1 MKSNKITEHNHSAN
15 LKNDSGSAIVR
26 GRFYNDLKDD
36 FDAHIPSDGVGAFD
50 TIDNKTNGAGVT
62 IEGIQLIDDAISP
75 SVNVLQKTVEVT
87 LGAATGIVGTT
98 AGDIGHVD
106 GAILVAA
113 PSSDYVLQFLSAI
126 FVYDYDT
133 AAYTGGA
140 DDIVVQVGGSGTQVT
155 VSGAITGANLLEATG
170 DKILQLGA
178 TATEL
183 LPGVGSAISIAGTAL
198 TQPGTAAGV
207 LRCYITYNLITTGL

>member
-1 MKSNKITEHNHSAN
+1 MKSNKINTNNKNAN
-15 LKNDSGSAIVR
+15 FKSPVEAAIVR
-26 GRFYNDLKDD
+26 GKFFNDLKDD
-36 FDAHIPSDGVGAFD
+36 FDENFSENGAATVD
-50 TIDNKTNGAGVT
+50 TITEKTAGAGVT
-62 IEGIQLIDDAISP
+62 IEGIQLIDDSISP
-75 SVNVLQKTVEVT
+75 TANVIQKTVGVT
-87 LGAATGIVGTT
+87 VGVAEIVGTA

-126 FVYDYDT
+126 FIYDYGT
-133 AAYTGGA
+133 ADYTGGA

-155 VSGAITGANLLEATG
+155 VSGAITGANLLEASG
-170 DKILQLGA
+170 DKVLQLGA

-207 LRCYITYNLITTGL
+207 LRCYVTYNLITTGL